1 MSKRTLLAGVF
12 GGIIVA
18 LGAGLVLFLATR
30 PGSEVSEAPPPAA
43 IEEPEATTPAPEVAD
58 SAEGSTGSTGS
69 AALDEALAAAR
80 ETLSGSGVGDA
91 ATTEATPTPD
101 PSGAEETAALAPD
114 PAAEGSE
121 ANPAEAA
128 APSFDVVRVEPD
140 GSAVMAGRAE
150 PGALVTVLDAGEAIG
165 QATAD
170 ESGQW
175 VILPDAPLA
184 PGDRALSLSAQS
196 GGGVGKAG
204 ASGGDAARV
213 SESLVV
219 LSLPDRSDDGPILAL
234 EAPRLGGGVA
244 EVLQG
249 PAPAMATGELSLGQ
263 VDYSSGGALAL
274 SGSAAPGTTV
284 QLYLND
290 EPVAEVPV
298 DESGTWRAT
307 PEAAHVDGLGG
318 AVATLRVDELNADGD
333 VTGRVEV
340 PFQHT
345 DLSTLEGGE
354 DEIMVVVQP
363 GNNLWRVARAV
374 YGQGIDYTIIYR
386 ANTDQIRDP
395 DLIYPGQVFR
405 IPSDQGGGAS
415 Q

>member
-1 MSKRTLLAGVF
+1 MTSSVQGDRRVSKRTLLVGVF
-12 GGIIVA
+12 GAIIVA
-18 LGAGLVLFLATR
+18 VGAGLVLFLATR
-30 PGSEVSEAPPPAA
+30 PGSEVSEAPPPAT
-43 IEEPEATTPAPEVAD
+43 IEEPEATAAAPEAAD
-58 SAEGSTGSTGS
+58 PAAGNTGS

-91 ATTEATPTPD
+91 ATTEAAPTPD
-101 PSGAEETAALAPD
+101 PSGAGSDPDSEVSPSGTEETAALPTE
-114 PAAEGSE
+114 PAAEASGSG
-121 ANPAEAA
+121 PADAL

-170 ESGQW
+170 DSGQW
-175 VILPDAPLA
+175 VFLPDAPLA
-184 PGDRALSLSAQS
+184 TGDRALSLSAQG
-196 GGGVGKAG
+196 GGGVGAGG
-204 ASGGDAARV
+204 ASGGDAARL
-213 SESLVV
+213 SESVVV

-263 VDYSSGGALAL
+263 VDYSSSGALAL

-290 EPVAEVPV
+290 KPVAEVPV

-307 PEAAHVDGLGG
+307 PEAAHVDGLGD
-318 AVATLRVDELNADGD
+318 AVATLRVDELNA
-333 VTGRVEV
+333 
-340 PFQHT
+340 
-345 DLSTLEGGE
+345 EGE
-354 DEIMVVVQP
+354 TMVVVQP

-374 YGQGIDYTIIYR
+374 YGQGIDYTIIYQ

-405 IPSDQGGGAS
+405 IPDAQDGDAS